1 MTPEIIKEKIM
12 QNIPDADVVVED
24 LAGDQKHFGVDVISS
39 KFKGKSIIEQHQ
51 MIYKVLG
58 EISGATIIFGEPD
71 TEPILGVTVLE
82 SLGLSIDPQSQ
93 TLKKLPVIT
102 FGIR

>member
-51 MIYKVLG
+51 MIYKALG
-58 EISGATIIFGEPD
+58 DALKEKIHALRIKTTSKIQIMQHHAEILLYSR
-71 TEPILGVTVLE
+71 
-82 SLGLSIDPQSQ
+82 Q
-93 TLKKLPVIT
+93 TQALK
-102 FGIR
+102 

>member
-12 QNIPDADVVVED
+12 QNIPDANVVVED

-51 MIYKVLG
+51 MIFFYKALG
-58 EISGATIIFGEPD
+58 YALKGKNPRFENKNN
-71 TEPILGVTVLE
+71 LL
-82 SLGLSIDPQSQ
+82 
-93 TLKKLPVIT
+93 TLIT
-102 FGIR
+102 NFE

>member
-51 MIYKVLG
+51 MIYKALG
-58 EISGATIIFGEPD
+58 DA
-71 TEPILGVTVLE
+71 
-82 SLGLSIDPQSQ
+82 
-93 TLKKLPVIT
+93 LKEKIHALRIKT
-102 FGIR
+102 TSN